1 MRPSEKVSR
10 LLLGIVGLTGDEYP
24 GAGRDVALAIP
35 LTFAACVLLVY
46 SSETHP
52 SVRLK
57 YAAIIS
63 LVVMV
68 GGLLLAKSRA
78 VVISVIAGFIGLR
91 GVIAL
96 TLNGLWQGLLL
107 ILGALLLIV
116 VCRRWLPD

>member
-10 LLLGIVGLTGDEYP
+10 LLLGIIGLTGKEYP

-35 LTFAACVLLVY
+35 IAFAACVLLAY
-46 SSETHP
+46 TSEDHP

-63 LVVMV
+63 LGVFM
-68 GGLLLAKSRA
+68 GGLVLAKSRA
-78 VVISVIAGFIGLR
+78 VMILIIAGFIGLR
-91 GVIAL
+91 GFIAL
-96 TLNGLWQGLLL
+96 ALNGIWQGLLL
-107 ILGALLLIV
+107 ILGAVLMIA